1 MSYTLYLIFSLFWKR
16 HNLALNMP
24 TWGLPSHYFN
34 ISTCQSRTPSSHHF
48 WSRAQLLC
56 TCKTTQPLPT
66 SSAESK
72 TLVLTDSYSHCES
85 SHLSWGHITTTK
97 SVLIK
102 CLTFAQ
108 SSSSWICKKYKAIFR
123 NIAKYSSTAIP
134 WGAKHIAYIQV
145 IMVSSFLDIIY
156 HFDG

>member
-1 MSYTLYLIFSLFWKR
+1 M
-16 HNLALNMP
+16 ALNLP
-24 TWGLPSHYFN
+24 TWWLPSQYFS
-34 ISTCQSRTPSSHHF
+34 IFTLQSRTPSSHHL
-48 WSRAQLLC
+48 WCPRVQLPC
-56 TCKTTQPLPT
+56 TCKTTQPLPI
-66 SSAESK
+66 SSTESK

-108 SSSSWICKKYKAIFR
+108 SSSSCICKKYKAIFR
-123 NIAKYSSTAIP
+123 NIAKYISTAIP

-145 IMVSSFLDIIY
+145 IMVCSFLDSIY